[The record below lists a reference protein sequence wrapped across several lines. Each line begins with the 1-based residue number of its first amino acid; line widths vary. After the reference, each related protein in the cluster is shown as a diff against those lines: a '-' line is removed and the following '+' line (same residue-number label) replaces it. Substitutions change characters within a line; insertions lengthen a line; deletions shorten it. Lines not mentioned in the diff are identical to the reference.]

1 MFPGL
6 WLKAEVA
13 INKENEHKQKKL
25 FRLTKKKKKNPSESL
40 ACYKEGHLNTTE
52 KSYRFKV

>member
-25 FRLTKKKKKNPSESL
+25 FRLTKKKKKKTHPSHWHVI
-40 ACYKEGHLNTTE
+40 K
-52 KSYRFKV
+52 KDI